1 MSQQQD
7 QELRALRRQRE
18 RYAVRFNEPFW
29 AWFDATVLPT
39 LPADARITDV
49 GCGPGMYLAEVST
62 RLPGARLTGV
72 DANPHMLENARG
84 LEYAGAPPTL
94 HLHDAAVDLAPLA
107 DGSVDLLTMSAV
119 LHTFEDPWRFLA
131 EARRVLAPGGRF
143 LLYDWVRVPMAD
155 YIAQRIEEPGE
166 PEPQRYQRALELF
179 STHNK
184 YTPADWD
191 HVLTTGGFSV
201 VAECL
206 PTPHQRARCLLLKA
220 G

>member
-1 MSQQQD
+1 MPERED

-18 RYAVRFNEPFW
+18 RYVVRFNEPFW

-39 LPADARITDV
+39 LAPDARITDV
-49 GCGPGMYLAEVST
+49 GCGPGMYLADMSA
-62 RLPGARLTGV
+62 RLPDARLTGV

-84 LEYAGAPPTL
+84 LTYAGAPPAL
-94 HLHDAAVDLAPLA
+94 HLHDATVDLAPVA
-107 DGSVDLLTMSAV
+107 DASVDLLTMSAV

-131 EARRVLAPGGRF
+131 EAKRVLAPGERF

-155 YIAQRIEEPGE
+155 YIAQRMTEPGE

-184 YTPADWD
+184 YTHTDWD
-191 HVLTTGGFSV
+191 HVLAKGGFSV

-206 PTPHQRARCLLLKA
+206 PTPHQRARCLLLKVA
-220 G
+220 